1 MRTRAATRGLIR
13 LLLGEDIMIRTITV
27 GTCVSIQGTF
37 VRTLGNGQIEV
48 RVDGQTYV
56 GRPVTR
62 T

>member
-1 MRTRAATRGLIR
+1 
-13 LLLGEDIMIRTITV
+13 MIRTITV

-48 RVDGQTYV
+48 RVDGQIYV
-56 GRPVTR
+56 GRPVAR